1 VQLVA
6 AGDTL
11 DLLRAYQSFLPY
23 LFIVS
28 QVELKDQ
35 VQPDKYYAE
44 TNALKILVQR
54 ADGKKCERCWNY
66 AIDVGQDADFETAC
80 GRCTATLREMGH

>member
-6 AGDTL
+6 GGETL
-11 DLLRAYQSFLPY
+11 NLLSAYQSFLPY

-28 QVELKDQ
+28 QVELKDM
-35 VQPDKYYAE
+35 VGRGKYYAQLDS
-44 TNALKILVQR
+44 LKILVQR

-66 AIDVGQDADFETAC
+66 SLDVGQDKEFETAC
-80 GRCTATLREMGH
+80 GRCSATLREMGY